1 MNLEDAETHLPDS
14 INPLS
19 LHIMRLTSG
28 KSEIKNQ
35 QKIHEIYFLI
45 KIFDEIAFWCDFQ
58 FHEFF
63 LLVFVEFDYTLTKN
77 SNSRVFVIL

>member
-28 KSEIKNQ
+28 KFEMKNQ
-35 QKIHEIYFLI
+35 QNIREIYFLK
-45 KIFDEIAFWCDFQ
+45 KIFEKIAF
-58 FHEFF
+58 
-63 LLVFVEFDYTLTKN
+63 
-77 SNSRVFVIL
+77 

>member
-28 KSEIKNQ
+28 KFEIKNQ
-35 QKIHEIYFLI
+35 QKIREIYFLI
-45 KIFDEIAFWCDFQ
+45 KIFEKIAI
-58 FHEFF
+58 
-63 LLVFVEFDYTLTKN
+63 
-77 SNSRVFVIL
+77 SRVFSFGFC

>member
-28 KSEIKNQ
+28 KFEIRKKG
-35 QKIHEIYFLI
+35 QKIREITVHKKKQKSAI
-45 KIFDEIAFWCDFQ
+45 
-58 FHEFF
+58 
-63 LLVFVEFDYTLTKN
+63 
-77 SNSRVFVIL
+77 

>member
-35 QKIHEIYFLI
+35 QKIREIYFLI
-45 KIFDEIAFWCDFQ
+45 KIFDEIAF
-58 FHEFF
+58 
-63 LLVFVEFDYTLTKN
+63 
-77 SNSRVFVIL
+77 

>member
-28 KSEIKNQ
+28 KFEIKNQ
-35 QKIHEIYFLI
+35 QKIREIYFLI
-45 KIFDEIAFWCDFQ
+45 KIFENLQFDATFNFTSFFFW
-58 FHEFF
+58 F
-63 LLVFVEFDYTLTKN
+63 LLNLI
-77 SNSRVFVIL
+77 IL

>member
-28 KSEIKNQ
+28 KFEIENQ
-35 QKIHEIYFLI
+35 QKIVKSIFSKENLQ
-45 KIFDEIAFWCDFQ
+45 KIAI
-58 FHEFF
+58 
-63 LLVFVEFDYTLTKN
+63 
-77 SNSRVFVIL
+77 